1 MKKIICLLAL
11 IGLFVNVNAQRVFIK
26 HTIKTGESVGSIAK
40 YYDVTTDDIY
50 KFNDT
55 GRYLKNISYKTGDE
69 IRIPYYGSKKF
80 RLKKDDGVL
89 VVPDFTS
96 DPDKPVDMPLDYK
109 PGEYEQQYSVKKEQ
123 PNERDKF
130 SKMLAKAND
139 MIKSGQALKGLQH
152 YVNYIKVL
160 KSDDGD
166 FLLSVAELTDRLRN
180 DLNKYNRE
188 ITSRGNMYNAAEV
201 MAESYNLSLL
211 EIEMNTLRVQ
221 FAIQSAQLGNE
232 DAIKLLNKWGMHI
245 NVNKPFDGY
254 QNNGSNYNNQPYN
267 NSYQNNGTNEARKK
281 QLLDNIETYEKRIA
295 EIERQKGSGIA
306 TNMMGNQTISNY
318 RRMIEDAKREL
329 RSMGYNIY

>member
-139 MIKSGQALKGLQH
+139 MIQSGQVLKGLQH
-152 YVNYIKVL
+152 YVIIIIY
-160 KSDDGD
+160 
-166 FLLSVAELTDRLRN
+166 A
-180 DLNKYNRE
+180 KYNISER
-188 ITSRGNMYNAAEV
+188 
-201 MAESYNLSLL
+201 
-211 EIEMNTLRVQ
+211 
-221 FAIQSAQLGNE
+221 
-232 DAIKLLNKWGMHI
+232 HI
-245 NVNKPFDGY
+245 
-254 QNNGSNYNNQPYN
+254 
-267 NSYQNNGTNEARKK
+267 A
-281 QLLDNIETYEKRIA
+281 
-295 EIERQKGSGIA
+295 
-306 TNMMGNQTISNY
+306 
-318 RRMIEDAKREL
+318 
-329 RSMGYNIY
+329 

>member
-139 MIKSGQALKGLQH
+139 MIKSGQVLKGLQH

-180 DLNKYNRE
+180 DLNKYNM
-188 ITSRGNMYNAAEV
+188 SLVSKANMNNMAELL
-201 MAESYNLSLL
+201 AESYNLSALD
-211 EIEMNTLRVQ
+211 IELNALRVQ
-221 FAIQSAQLGNE
+221 FAIQAAQQGHE
-232 DAIKLLNKWGMHI
+232 GATKLLKTWQLQNQI
-245 NVNKPFDGY
+245 NNQNSNFGNGY
-254 QNNGSNYNNQPYN
+254 NNGYSTGGN
-267 NSYQNNGTNEARKK
+267 NEARKK
-281 QLLDNIETYEKRIA
+281 QLLDNIATYEKRIA